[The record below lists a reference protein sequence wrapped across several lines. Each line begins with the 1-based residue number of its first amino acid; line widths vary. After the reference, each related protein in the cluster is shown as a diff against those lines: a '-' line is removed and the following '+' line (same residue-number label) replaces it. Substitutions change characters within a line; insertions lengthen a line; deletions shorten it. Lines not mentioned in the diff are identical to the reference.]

1 MNYIDMTRTPQV
13 LYFTRGGFTPTAAP
27 TLSAENTTDHATAA
41 FTVSSCEV
49 RGYLLRLAVAIP
61 QDVYPG
67 EWELT
72 LTIPVGTST
81 VALKGLAII
90 TDGETPGVEY
100 NREITCKQ
108 YGE

>member
-1 MNYIDMTRTPQV
+1 MASDSFSRSQV

-72 LTIPVGTST
+72 LTIPVGTSA

-90 TDGETPGVEY
+90 TDGVTPGVEY